1 MILRYEKANEE
12 VESIS
17 VSTAA
22 TAAEALFLNSSFS
35 KQYIVIFKA
44 GFLES
49 PDSIIRASSSS
60 SFSVRLDNNS
70 SSSQLL
76 VVIEESVGI
85 LQ

>member
-1 MILRYEKANEE
+1 MILRYEKANED

-17 VSTAA
+17 VSTVA
-22 TAAEALFLNSSFS
+22 TAAEVLFLNSSFS
-35 KQYIVIFKA
+35 KQSIVICKA

-60 SFSVRLDNNS
+60 SFYNNQ